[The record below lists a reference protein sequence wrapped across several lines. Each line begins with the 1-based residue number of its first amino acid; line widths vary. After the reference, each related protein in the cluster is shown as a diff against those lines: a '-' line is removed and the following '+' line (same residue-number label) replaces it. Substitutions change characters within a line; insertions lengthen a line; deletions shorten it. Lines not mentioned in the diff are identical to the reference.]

1 MSETENYEKLSK
13 KLAEATFLLHQMRIK
28 NAQDPPK
35 TKTKNPAGIKN
46 SVTNNSHNNWVRSLR
61 NSFYR

>member
-35 TKTKNPAGIKN
+35 TKTKKPAGITN
-46 SVTNNSHNNWVRSLR
+46 SVTNNSHNDWVRSLR
-61 NSFYR
+61 NGFYR